1 MRYRLFLLYLLFITL
16 LLLEGTI
23 FQVFL
28 PMIFNNNFIVIP
40 HIFFITFI
48 FYAYYYGEYFGL
60 LNGLIFGLLTDISF
74 GHVLGVHAFVLTI
87 IGYVMGKMQR
97 FFHLTFT
104 LFLSIVMIFELIYD
118 LFIYFLYALFNIT
131 SISAE
136 YALFYQIIP
145 SIFINLLYAIIF
157 YLPLNKLLNFLNKSE
172 TD

>member
-1 MRYRLFLLYLLFITL
+1 MRYRLFLLYLLFIIL

-28 PMIFNNNFIVIP
+28 PMIFNNSFIVIP

-48 FYAYYYGEYFGL
+48 FFAYYYGEYFGS
-60 LNGLIFGLLTDISF
+60 LNGLTFGLLTDISF

-97 FFHLTFT
+97 FFHLSFT
-104 LFLSIVMIFELIYD
+104 LFLSIVMIFEFIYD

-157 YLPLNKLLNFLNKSE
+157 YLPLNKLLNFLEKSE
-172 TD
+172 AD